1 MILKE
6 AIILAGGMGTRLK
19 SVVTEVPKPMAP
31 INGRPFLE
39 YLLNHLIG
47 NGIERIIFSVGFKSE
62 IIADHFGD
70 CYRDCDLIYVYE
82 DEPLGTGGAIK
93 KAMESVE
100 GDHVLVTN
108 GDSLF
113 LTNVQEQYAFHKSK
127 EADTTLALKLMQDY
141 DRYGSV
147 IIDAK
152 NVITDFKEKA
162 PVAEGVIN
170 GGVYIFDVQS
180 FLKHDFPNKFSI
192 ESGYFEDKM
201 ESSKFIGYQS
211 DAYFLDIG
219 IPDDFAKAQ
228 SEFQNLEL

>member
-6 AIILAGGMGTRLK
+6 AIILAGGMGTRLR

-47 NGIERIIFSVGFKSE
+47 NGIRRIIFSVGFKSE

-70 CYRDCDLIYVYE
+70 CYKDCDLTYVYE
-82 DEPLGTGGAIK
+82 EEPLGTGGAIK

-100 GDHVLVTN
+100 RDHVLVTN

-113 LTNVQEQYAFHKSK
+113 LTDVQEQYAFHQSK
-127 EADTTLALKLMQDY
+127 DADTTLALKPMKDF

-147 IIDAK
+147 IVDT
-152 NVITDFKEKA
+152 NNEITDFKEKA
-162 PVAEGVIN
+162 LVAEGLIN
-170 GGVYIFDVQS
+170 GGVYIFNVQS

-192 ESGYFEDKM
+192 ESGYFEGKR
-201 ESSKFIGYQS
+201 EASKFVGYES

-219 IPDDFAKAQ
+219 IPSDFAKAQ
-228 SEFQNLEL
+228 EEFRDL